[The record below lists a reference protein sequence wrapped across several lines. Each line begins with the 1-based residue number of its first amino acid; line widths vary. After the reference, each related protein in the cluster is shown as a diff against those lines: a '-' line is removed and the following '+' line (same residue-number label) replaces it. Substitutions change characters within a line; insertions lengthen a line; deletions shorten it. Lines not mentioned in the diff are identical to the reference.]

1 MGDSVLAPQKAMAPL
16 LTSINATNNAFLRSR
31 KEGVT
36 PENLVFTLF
45 GASKSHH
52 FEEKLFLESGQIVAP
67 EKALLTLLMEA
78 ALVVWCSGALVVWC
92 AL

>member
-1 MGDSVLAPQKAMAPL
+1 MGDSVLAPL
-16 LTSINATNNAFLRSR
+16 LTTINATINAILRSR

-67 EKALLTLLMEA
+67 EKALLTLLMET
-78 ALVVWCSGALVVWC
+78 ALVVWC